1 MDAELARLVSVS
13 KSIHRAPAP
22 AGKAGSFTVPSF
34 ASLPSP
40 KPSKVS
46 KPPKPLPVQ
55 PTRKRKAPD
64 VPAKAKAAAASED
77 ASQGTKFARPPRAER
92 DLFMSA
98 SASRI
103 HERAAPE
110 PERGVGK
117 GIGSAAAVATE
128 AQQRRIDFKEMAHNV
143 EMFGGAQLQGLSRKD
158 QKARERAQ
166 LGLQPEKPH
175 KRPYKQLMELR
186 KKQRAQDAT
195 AAELARQGGNTA
207 RKQTAE
213 LAGRGVS
220 KVYGRL
226 EAREGGSSR
235 GPSDGVS
242 AAGGV
247 LNVSAKQ
254 IRAVAFHTKNKG
266 KGKGG
271 GGKGKGGR
279 GGKGGGRG
287 RGRGGGRR

>member
-64 VPAKAKAAAASED
+64 VPATAKAAAASED

-117 GIGSAAAVATE
+117 GIGSAAAVA
-128 AQQRRIDFKEMAHNV
+128 QRHSSAGPISRRWRTTSRCLAARAAGLVARTRRRESAH
-143 EMFGGAQLQGLSRKD
+143 S
-158 QKARERAQ
+158 
-166 LGLQPEKPH
+166 GLQPEKPH
-175 KRPYKQLMELR
+175 KRPCCCSWSPEK
-186 KKQRAQDAT
+186 
-195 AAELARQGGNTA
+195 AARPGRDRGGARPQGGNTA

-213 LAGRGVS
+213 LAAAVS
-220 KVYGRL
+220 PRYTAGSKH
-226 EAREGGSSR
+226 ARAAAFAALR
-235 GPSDGVS
+235 RRS

-247 LNVSAKQ
+247 LSATT
-254 IRAVAFHTKNKG
+254 APSTHTKNKG

-271 GGKGKGGR
+271 GGGAR
-279 GGKGGGRG
+279 AAEVAGGGRG
-287 RGRGGGRR
+287 RGRGRGRR